1 MLAPSSDSL
10 QQSHA
15 FDLNLMPYIAAD
27 MYIVYCV
34 TGETL

>member
-1 MLAPSSDSL
+1 MLASSSGL
-10 QQSHA
+10 VQQSHA

-27 MYIVYCV
+27 MYIVYGV